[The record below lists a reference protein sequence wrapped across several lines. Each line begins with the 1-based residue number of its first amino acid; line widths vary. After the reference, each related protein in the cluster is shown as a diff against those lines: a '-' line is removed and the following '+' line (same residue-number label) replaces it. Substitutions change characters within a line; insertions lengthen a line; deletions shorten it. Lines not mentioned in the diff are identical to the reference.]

1 MNFWR
6 RDARI
11 KKNMKQNY
19 YIELY
24 AVGKKKTTGYAGQDE
39 VCAHFSTP
47 AKVGTIAFERAK
59 MDAVDYYWNQNQRYW
74 LDYRVGKLFVQ
85 TGHEEVTAMCPS
97 YFEGHRSHPVFKE
110 IYPFR

>member
-1 MNFWR
+1 
-6 RDARI
+6 
-11 KKNMKQNY
+11 MKQNY

-74 LDYRVGKLFVQ
+74 LDYRVGKLFEQ
-85 TGHEEVTAMCPS
+85 TGHEDVSVMCPS
-97 YFEGHRSHPVFKE
+97 HSEGHRSNPVFEEVK
-110 IYPFR
+110 